1 MFALIGLG
9 NPGAEYA
16 TTRHNIGFMVLD
28 AVAEVLRVRFRRRWG
43 GLYASA
49 EAAHGGEGILLVKP
63 MTYMNNSGVA
73 VAGMLQ
79 EHRLGAGKMVVIA
92 DDFHL
97 PLGRLRIRLRGSDGG
112 HNGLRSIAYHLQTDD
127 FARIRC
133 GIGGE
138 TMPVQKQDM
147 ADYVL
152 ASFDEDERERV
163 GDLIGRACEAAL
175 GTVAMGFDAVMQRYN
190 RKTN

>member
-28 AVAEVLRVRFRRRWG
+28 AVGGALRMRFKRQPGEYTMAEGSL
-43 GLYASA
+43 
-49 EAAHGGEGILLVKP
+49 GGEVVLLVKP
-63 MTYMNNSGVA
+63 LTYMNNSGAA
-73 VAGMLQ
+73 VAEVL
-79 EHRLGAGKMVVIA
+79 ERCTPERPKILVIA

-112 HNGLRSIAYHLQTDD
+112 HNGLRSISYHLQTSE
-127 FARIRC
+127 FARLRC

-138 TMPVQKQDM
+138 GMPVEKQDM
-147 ADYVL
+147 AAYVL
-152 ASFDEDERERV
+152 APFDEREEDTVRK
-163 GDLIGRACEAAL
+163 LIGRARDAAL
-175 GTVAMGFDAVMQRYN
+175 ETVVSGFESAMQQYN
-190 RKTN
+190 RNTI